1 MSRKSISRRRI
12 TADYVDS
19 LRKYAELL
27 YRGGITPKGCGKPEA
42 LAALIEIGRDVGLP
56 ATQAIANVKVVNG
69 RPSIYGDAALAL
81 VRASGLLV
89 EFREWDSGSGDDY
102 GWTCLA
108 HRVGAKE
115 PRICTFTVADA
126 KRARLWGKEGP
137 WTDYPARML
146 MFRARG
152 FALRDEFTDV
162 LCGLALTEEV
172 EDAFTVRQ
180 PSPAAIP
187 DTSAAAAIL
196 PHLSIP
202 PIALELA
209 PVAVDSPATG
219 EIRPEQIDELIRLR
233 GLMWAAMGLTTD
245 EEQDAAWAR
254 TLADYGVESALNLS
268 AAQAEELITTL
279 GGLHD
284 PFSYPPKPSISP

>member
-1 MSRKSISRRRI
+1 MNRKSVSRRRI
-12 TADYVDS
+12 TTDYVES

-27 YRGGITPKGCGKPEA
+27 YRGGITPRGCGKPEA

-108 HRVGAKE
+108 LRVGAKE
-115 PRICTFTVADA
+115 PRVCTFTVADA

-152 FALRDEFTDV
+152 FVLRDEFTDV

-180 PSPAAIP
+180 PSPAIP
-187 DTSAAAAIL
+187 DASAAAAIL
-196 PHLSIP
+196 PHLSILP
-202 PIALELA
+202 DDPEPA
-209 PVAVDSPATG
+209 PVAVVDPPTAG
-219 EIRPEQIDELIRLR
+219 EIRPEQIDELVRLR

-268 AAQAEELITTL
+268 AAQAAELITTL

-284 PFSYPPKPSISP
+284 PFAYPPKPLISP